1 MKLDSAEPNRKAMD
15 VEPLAIEII
24 GLRKQYGRATVLD
37 ELSLS
42 VGKGEFIVILGDSG
56 SGKSTLLK
64 LIAGLEL
71 PQSGTIRIEGLDQ
84 ARRPPH
90 NRDVAMVFQDG
101 NGYEHLTVRQNLDLA
116 AKHSPEPNQV
126 SRWVD
131 WLQLEETLDQKLTQ
145 LSGGQAQ
152 RLAIAR
158 AMLSGKSVVL
168 LDEPLAH
175 LNQTLR
181 EECRELILRV
191 HRETKKTFLYV
202 THDSDEA
209 FYLANRIAV
218 LASGRIQQ
226 VGDPLSVYRSPHSKV
241 VAKLLGH
248 PTVDI
253 LKIKKGWLVG
263 GQNPDASLIE
273 CGVRSHDWR
282 IRYVDLESPQDITRQ
297 VGLSMN
303 THGLLVKGAIG
314 SCRWMGNRWL
324 LEIECPERIRI
335 TCESPCPEPLE
346 SKLLSAESSS
356 RAVERSKPF
365 GYLEATLLRSSIQT
379 FDNLECWE
387 SSQL

>member
-1 MKLDSAEPNRKAMD
+1 MKSDSTEPIRKAMD

-24 GLRKQYGRATVLD
+24 GLKKQYGSATVLD
-37 ELSLS
+37 DFSLS
-42 VGKGEFIVILGDSG
+42 VGKGELIVILGDSG

-71 PQSGTIRIEGLDQ
+71 PQSGTIRIKGLDQ
-84 ARRPPH
+84 ARRLPH

-131 WLQLEETLDQKLTQ
+131 WLQLESTLDQKLAQ

-152 RLAIAR
+152 RVAIAR
-158 AMLSGKSVVL
+158 SMLSGKSVVL

-181 EECRELILRV
+181 EESRELILKV

-226 VGDPLSVYRSPHSKV
+226 VGDPPSVYRSPHSKV

-253 LKIKKGWLVG
+253 LKMKKGWLAS
-263 GQNPDASLIE
+263 GQNADASLIE
-273 CGVRSHDWR
+273 CGVRSHDWK
-282 IRYVDLESPQDITRQ
+282 IHHVELESPQEVNRQ

-324 LEIECPERIRI
+324 LEIECPERIRM
-335 TCESPCPEPLE
+335 TCESPSPEPLE
-346 SKLLSAESSS
+346 SKLLSAESLS
-356 RAVERSKPF
+356 RANERSKPF
-365 GYLEATLLRSSIQT
+365 GYLEATLPRSCIQT
-379 FDNLECWE
+379 FGNLE
-387 SSQL
+387 

>member
-1 MKLDSAEPNRKAMD
+1 MKSDSTEPIRKAMG
-15 VEPLAIEII
+15 VEPFAIEVI

-42 VGKGEFIVILGDSG
+42 VEKGELIVILGDSG

-71 PQSGTIRIEGLDQ
+71 PQRGTIRIEGLDQ

-90 NRDVAMVFQDG
+90 IRNVAMVFQDG

-116 AKHSPEPNQV
+116 AKHSSEPNQV
-126 SRWVD
+126 ARWVD
-131 WLQLEETLDQKLTQ
+131 WLQLEDTLDQKLTQ

-152 RLAIAR
+152 RVAIAR

-181 EECRELILRV
+181 EEIRELILRV

-202 THDSDEA
+202 THDSEEA

-226 VGDPLSVYRSPHSKV
+226 VGNPLSVYRSPHSKV

-253 LKIKKGWLVG
+253 VKMQKGWLAP
-263 GQNPDASLIE
+263 GQNPDASWIE

-282 IRYVDLESPQDITRQ
+282 IQHVELDSPPEATRQ

-303 THGLLVKGAIG
+303 THGLVAKGAIG
-314 SCRWMGNRWL
+314 GCRWMGNRWL
-324 LEIECPERIRI
+324 LEIECPERIRM
-335 TCESPCPEPLE
+335 TCESPSPEPLE
-346 SKLLSAESSS
+346 SKLISAERLS
-356 RAVERSKPF
+356 RADEQSKPF
-365 GYLEATLLRSSIQT
+365 GYLEATLPRSCIQT
-379 FDNLECWE
+379 FGNLECGN
-387 SSQL
+387 SFPL

>member
-1 MKLDSAEPNRKAMD
+1 MKSDSTEPTHKAMD

-37 ELSLS
+37 ELRLS
-42 VGKGEFIVILGDSG
+42 VVKGELLVILGDSG

-71 PQSGTIRIEGLDQ
+71 PQRGTIRIGGLDQ
-84 ARRPPH
+84 ARRLPH
-90 NRDVAMVFQDG
+90 KRDVAMVFQDG
-101 NGYEHLTVRQNLDLA
+101 NGYEHLNVRQNLDLA

-131 WLQLEETLDQKLTQ
+131 WLQLESTLDQKLAQ

-152 RLAIAR
+152 RVAIAR

-175 LNQTLR
+175 LNSTLR
-181 EECRELILRV
+181 EESRELILKV

-226 VGDPLSVYRSPHSKV
+226 VGDPLSVYRSPCSKV

-253 LKIKKGWLVG
+253 LKVEKGWLAP
-263 GQNPDASLIE
+263 GQNPAPGQSPDASLIE
-273 CGVRSHDWR
+273 CGVRSHDWTIHR
-282 IRYVDLESPQDITRQ
+282 VELESPQDGTRP
-297 VGLSMN
+297 VGLTMN

-335 TCESPCPEPLE
+335 TCESPSPEPLE
-346 SKLLSAESSS
+346 SQLLSAESLS
-356 RAVERSKPF
+356 RADERSKPF
-365 GYLEATLLRSSIQT
+365 GYLEATLPRSCIQT
-379 FDNLECWE
+379 FGSLE
-387 SSQL
+387 